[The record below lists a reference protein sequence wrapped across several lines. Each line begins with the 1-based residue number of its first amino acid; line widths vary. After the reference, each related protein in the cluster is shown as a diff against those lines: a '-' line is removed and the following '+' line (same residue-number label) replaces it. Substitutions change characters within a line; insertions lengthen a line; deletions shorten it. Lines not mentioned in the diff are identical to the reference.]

1 MALGTQ
7 RSFDDLGT
15 PLFDVTFCVID
26 LETTGGSPGE
36 DGITE
41 IGAVKVRGGEC
52 LGTFQTLVNPG
63 VPLPPVITVL
73 TGITEAM
80 VLPAPPVEAVL
91 PTLAEFINGS
101 VLVGH
106 NIRFDVGFLDAALM
120 RAGRPRLALQRVD
133 TVALARR
140 LLREEV
146 PDCQLGTLA
155 RRFRLS
161 HQPSHRALDDALAT
175 VDLLHVLLERA
186 AAFGVTGLDD
196 LLSLPRMAAHPQAA
210 KLRLTTSLP
219 RSPGVYVFRDRQ
231 GRALYVGKATDLRSR
246 VRSYFSTDDRR
257 KIGPMLR
264 EAHTIDHRTCTSS
277 LEAGVLEA
285 RLLHSLMPQYNR
297 QGTRWREYRYVKL
310 TRERFP
316 RLAVTRT
323 ARNDGALY
331 LGPVGS
337 TRTAQRLVEAIESV
351 VPLRRCPASPVK
363 IDRDGPCT
371 PAQLGV
377 ATCPCSGQVD
387 EAAYRPLVDQV
398 AAGLGDRPEAL
409 LEPLRKRME
418 SLAAAAR
425 YEDAATARIR
435 AAALAS
441 ALRRQRRFDGLR
453 AAERVVLE
461 LPGGAGAE
469 VKRGRL
475 VRSWGASPGGDE
487 ASVLQGGQLE
497 LDLVDV
503 PPAVGPLP
511 RELADELS
519 YVGAWLDRYA
529 SHLRLV
535 DVDGSF
541 TSRLPKLP
549 TFMPIDRSTHP
560 EARMTTT

>member
-7 RSFDDLGT
+7 RSFDELGT
-15 PLFDVTFCVID
+15 PLFDVTFCVVD

-91 PTLAEFINGS
+91 PTLSEFIGGS

-106 NIRFDVGFLDAALM
+106 NIRFDAGFLDAALL
-120 RAGRPRLALQRVD
+120 RAGRPPLALQRVD

-146 PDCQLGTLA
+146 PDCRLGTLA
-155 RRFRLS
+155 QRFRFS
-161 HQPSHRALDDALAT
+161 HRPTHRALDDALAT

-186 AAFGVTGLDD
+186 ATFGVTGLDD
-196 LLSLPRMAAHPQAA
+196 LLALPRMAAHPQAA

-219 RSPGVYVFRDRQ
+219 RAPGIYVFRDRQ
-231 GRALYVGKATDLRSR
+231 GRPLYVGKATDLRSR
-246 VRSYFSTDDRR
+246 VRSYFSSDDRR

-264 EAHTIDHRTCTSS
+264 EAHSIDHRVCTSS
-277 LEAGVLEA
+277 LEAGVVEA
-285 RLLHSLMPQYNR
+285 RLLHSLRPRYNR
-297 QGTRWREYRYVKL
+297 QGTRWREYRYLKL

-316 RLAVTRT
+316 RLVVARS

-331 LGPVGS
+331 VGPVAS
-337 TRTAQRLVEAIESV
+337 TRTAQLLVEAIESV
-351 VPLRRCPASPVK
+351 VPLRRCTTSPVRV
-363 IDRDGPCT
+363 DRDGPCA

-387 EAAYRPLVDQV
+387 EADYRRLVDQV
-398 AAGLGDRPEAL
+398 VAGLGDRPEAL

-418 SLAAAAR
+418 SLAAAER
-425 YEDAATARIR
+425 YEDATTTRNR
-435 AAALAS
+435 GAALAA
-441 ALRRQRRFDGLR
+441 ALRRQRRLDGLR
-453 AAERVVLE
+453 AAGRVVIE
-461 LPGGAGAE
+461 LPDGGGAE

-475 VRSWGASPGGDE
+475 VRSWGAGPTGSPG
-487 ASVLQGGQLE
+487 SVLHGGQLE

-503 PPAVGPLP
+503 PPASGPLP

-519 YVGAWLDRYA
+519 YVAGWLDRYA
-529 SHLRLV
+529 DRLRLV

-541 TSRLPKLP
+541 TSRLPRLP
-549 TFMPIDRSTHP
+549 TFTPVEVRPRH
-560 EARMTTT
+560 R